1 MLKLLKIS
9 PGHITDLTVRPY
21 NHNMMC
27 RLEQALSCVYYVVL
41 LIVVCTET
49 TAAHGHGSV
58 EPVLAHDISS
68 NEGPRDD
75 FNNDLARNFHSPRL
89 EYNEWLPVGRGDP
102 LKNDPT
108 YDYSPPVLDR
118 VRYWS
123 DGAKDKTSGNDI
135 LLLGV
140 PSKKAVGVSKEWNS
154 VPVRRNYYSP
164 PHQHHVVTGPN
175 QLPPT
180 VLMPPPLNNFLGGG
194 EGIGFWGGASAASQ
208 RVDTQPGDGFKYR
221 PVHQGQFP
229 GSKHPELSLAQP
241 ITAQFHHHH
250 QPPQQQQGASGFN
263 RPPYVTTIRLTT
275 PAGDTVK
282 RPLLKTILQNEH
294 SYPFTKTAMT
304 STVTEY
310 TSGGFYDAQNINA
323 MAQTVFHP
331 PQTTEYLQPHSPQPQ
346 PTKKAPK
353 LKTEIRGPLVT
364 PAVHGHTSTHLP
376 VSMTTPTTPTIIW
389 STATASVP
397 SSMNSMGN
405 TMVTTQPT
413 PPAMTTD
420 SIFSHYKQPGMP
432 ERWSPYLIIEGHSKV
447 KTYGLN
453 TNDTLMQ
460 LPRMV
465 PVTSTKDP
473 IVHHVV
479 NRDPETGV
487 ELSVTHIATKRPP
500 VYEIHTEAG
509 LRLTKDDNKTKQPVK
524 SAVDTLLTLLDEA
537 SFDDML
543 KQEGTVE
550 NALEITAGNK
560 DSKTR
565 RNVRV
570 TRQAYRI
577 DQN

>member
-1 MLKLLKIS
+1 MRRNRVW
-9 PGHITDLTVRPY
+9 P
-21 NHNMMC
+21 C
-27 RLEQALSCVYYVVL
+27 AVL
-41 LIVVCTET
+41 LIVVCAEATD
-49 TAAHGHGSV
+49 AHGHGSV
-58 EPVLAHDISS
+58 ETLLAHDITS
-68 NEGPRDD
+68 NEAPRDD

-140 PSKKAVGVSKEWNS
+140 PSKKTIGVTKEWNS
-154 VPVRRNYYSP
+154 LPVRRNYYSAA
-164 PHQHHVVTGPN
+164 HQHHAVAGPN
-175 QLPPT
+175 QLPHT
-180 VLMPPPLNNFLGGG
+180 VLMPPPLNNYPAGI
-194 EGIGFWGGASAASQ
+194 EGAGFWGGSTSASQ

-221 PVHQGQFP
+221 PASSYQGQFAAGKP
-229 GSKHPELSLAQP
+229 HPEPPISQP

-250 QPPQQQQGASGFN
+250 QPQLQGGSGFN
-263 RPPYVTTIRLTT
+263 RQQQPYVTTIRLTT

-294 SYPFTKTAMT
+294 SYPFTKTAMS

-323 MAQTVFHP
+323 MAQTIFHP
-331 PQTTEYLQPHSPQPQ
+331 PQTTEYLQSQPLQ
-346 PTKKAPK
+346 QSINTAPK
-353 LKTEIRGPLVT
+353 LNKDIRTQHVTHAGPFVT
-364 PAVHGHTSTHLP
+364 PVSTHLP
-376 VSMTTPTTPTIIW
+376 TMMSTTTTRSPTMT
-389 STATASVP
+389 VP
-397 SSMNSMGN
+397 STSSTTH

-420 SIFSHYKQPGMP
+420 SIFSHYKQPATP

-465 PVTSTKDP
+465 PVASTKDP
-473 IVHHVV
+473 IVRHVV
-479 NRDPETGV
+479 NRDPETGA
-487 ELSVTHIATKRPP
+487 ELRVTHIATKRPP
-500 VYEIHTEAG
+500 VYEVHTEAG
-509 LRLTKDDNKTKQPVK
+509 PRPVK
-524 SAVDTLLTLLDEA
+524 NNDLVKLQQDGGPINTLLTLLDEA
-537 SFDDML
+537 SYDDML
-543 KQEGTVE
+543 KVEGTAE
-550 NALEITAGNK
+550 NALDGSAATSASK

-570 TRQAYRI
+570 TRQIYRLERP
-577 DQN
+577 

>member
-1 MLKLLKIS
+1 MRRNRVL
-9 PGHITDLTVRPY
+9 P
-21 NHNMMC
+21 
-27 RLEQALSCVYYVVL
+27 SCCVAVL
-41 LIVVCTET
+41 LIVAVCAEVAI
-49 TAAHGHGSV
+49 AAHGHGSV
-58 EPVLAHDISS
+58 ETLLAHDITA
-68 NEGPRDD
+68 NIEAPRDD

-140 PSKKAVGVSKEWNS
+140 PSKKTIGVNKEWNS
-154 VPVRRNYYSP
+154 VPVRRNYYTP
-164 PHQHHVVTGPN
+164 GHQHHAVASPN
-175 QLPPT
+175 QLPHT
-180 VLMPPPLNNFLGGG
+180 VLMPPPLNNFLGGA
-194 EGIGFWGGASAASQ
+194 ESVGFWGRTTSASQQ
-208 RVDTQPGDGFKYR
+208 RVDTPPGDGFKYR
-221 PVHQGQFP
+221 PAASYPGQFT
-229 GSKHPELSLAQP
+229 GGKLPEPSITQP
-241 ITAQFHHHH
+241 ITAQFLHHH
-250 QPPQQQQGASGFN
+250 QPQLQSGSGFN
-263 RPPYVTTIRLTT
+263 RQQQPPYVTTIRLTT

-323 MAQTVFHP
+323 MAQTIFHP
-331 PQTTEYLQPHSPQPQ
+331 PQTTEYLQPQPPQQ
-346 PTKKAPK
+346 QSTKTAPK
-353 LKTEIRGPLVT
+353 LNKVIHTQHFTSAGPFVT
-364 PAVHGHTSTHLP
+364 PVSTHLP
-376 VSMTTPTTPTIIW
+376 AMTMSTTTTTTTRSPMSS
-389 STATASVP
+389 STMSP
-397 SSMNSMGN
+397 MI
-405 TMVTTQPT
+405 TTQPT
-413 PPAMTTD
+413 PLAMTTD
-420 SIFSHYKQPGMP
+420 SIFSHYKQPATP

-473 IVHHVV
+473 IVRHVV
-479 NRDPETGV
+479 NRDPDTGA
-487 ELSVTHIATKRPP
+487 ELSVSHIATKRPP
-500 VYEIHTEAG
+500 VYEVHTEAG
-509 LRLTKDDNKTKQPVK
+509 PRPVK
-524 SAVDTLLTLLDEA
+524 IQSDSVKQQRQDESAVDTLLTLLDEA
-537 SFDDML
+537 SFDEML

-550 NALEITAGNK
+550 NALDGSTATSGSK

-570 TRQAYRI
+570 TRQIYRLERP
-577 DQN
+577 

>member
-1 MLKLLKIS
+1 MRHSRAVLA
-9 PGHITDLTVRPY
+9 GV
-21 NHNMMC
+21 
-27 RLEQALSCVYYVVL
+27 AL
-41 LIVVCTET
+41 LIVVCTEAT
-49 TAAHGHGSV
+49 DAHGHGSV
-58 EPVLAHDISS
+58 ETVLAHDISP
-68 NEGPRDD
+68 NDAPRDE

-140 PSKKAVGVSKEWNS
+140 PSKKTIGVGKDWNS
-154 VPVRRNYYSP
+154 VPVRRNYYSSP
-164 PHQHHVVTGPN
+164 AHQHHHAIASPN
-175 QLPPT
+175 LLPHT
-180 VLMPPPLNNFLGGG
+180 VLMPPPLNNYLTSA
-194 EGIGFWGGASAASQ
+194 EGAGFWGSGASSSASQ
-208 RVDTQPGDGFKYR
+208 RVDTQPTDGFKYR
-221 PVHQGQFP
+221 PATSHQGQFT
-229 GSKHPELSLAQP
+229 GAKHPEPVISQP

-250 QPPQQQQGASGFN
+250 QPQLQGASGFN
-263 RPPYVTTIRLTT
+263 RQQQPYVTTIRLTT
-275 PAGDTVK
+275 PAGDTAK

-323 MAQTVFHP
+323 MAQTIFHP
-331 PQTTEYLQPHSPQPQ
+331 PQTTEYLQPQQLPSHV
-346 PTKKAPK
+346 PTKTVPK
-353 LKTEIRGPLVT
+353 QTMETRNPHITPPGPFVT
-364 PAVHGHTSTHLP
+364 PVSTHLP
-376 VSMTTPTTPTIIW
+376 QMMSTTVRSTIAP
-389 STATASVP
+389 STAAS
-397 SSMNSMGN
+397 
-405 TMVTTQPT
+405 TMVSFQGPMITTQPP

-420 SIFSHYKQPGMP
+420 SIFSHYKQPATP

-465 PVTSTKDP
+465 PVASTKDP
-473 IVHHVV
+473 IVRHVV
-479 NRDPETGV
+479 NRDPETGA
-487 ELSVTHIATKRPP
+487 ELSVTHVATKRPP

-509 LRLTKDDNKTKQPVK
+509 PRATKKKGSKEKQQQQQEQK
-524 SAVDTLLTLLDEA
+524 QQDSSAVDTLLTLLEEA

-543 KQEGTVE
+543 KEEGTVG
-550 NALEITAGNK
+550 NTLDGTAGSSGASK

-565 RNVRV
+565 RHVRV
-570 TRQAYRI
+570 TRQIYRL
-577 DQN
+577 DRP